1 MFMPMAAE
9 DVVVGIFRQIKQHN
23 KAKLTADR
31 ETLHKIFYDIKIKYP
46 EIMSVFTFRERE
58 QFPESSQLDQALSN
72 LDAAGLISRQN
83 FTPRYYSFEDP
94 LERSYNKFSKKIL
107 SDAGIYEEQLDRI
120 AAQIELVACGK
131 A

>member
-1 MFMPMAAE
+1 MVMPMAAE

-23 KAKLTADR
+23 KAKLTSDR
-31 ETLHKIFYDIKIKYP
+31 ETLHKIFYDIKSKYP

-94 LERSYNKFSKKIL
+94 LERSYIKFSKKIL
-107 SDAGIYEEQLDRI
+107 SDAGFSEEQFDAI
-120 AAQIELVACGK
+120 ASQIELAACGK